1 MTAKGDRRMVCVRL
15 SQAGVDQLD
24 ERTAKEGD
32 EDRSALIRRLLAY
45 GLLHMPRGWNR

>member
-24 ERTAKEGD
+24 QRAASEGAA
-32 EDRSALIRRLLAY
+32 DRSELIRRLLKY
-45 GLLHMPRGWNR
+45 GLQNMPKDWNR